1 MNVGNR
7 DNPIGNL
14 GKDRLSRE
22 TQVGGFAD
30 FVLSCETPM
39 TISIQGNWGTGKT
52 SFVNLVM
59 EQIEAGDYKK
69 DIITPVEYQ
78 DEHDRR
84 LLKIVAKENEDG
96 WYEGQEAV
104 DGWRNEQII
113 LDGAQ
118 IGIDIYVGDGNEN
131 GVMAK
136 NVYQIA
142 QFLGADFLWYE
153 DAYMKNIVHRGKDQ
167 RNHILDYLKD
177 NIMKDVYKEYP
188 QLFENPTKIFKNSMF

>member
-96 WYEGQEAV
+96 WYE
-104 DGWRNEQII
+104 
-113 LDGAQ
+113 
-118 IGIDIYVGDGNEN
+118 
-131 GVMAK
+131 
-136 NVYQIA
+136 
-142 QFLGADFLWYE
+142 

-188 QLFENPTKIFKNSMF
+188 QLFENPAKIFKNSMF